1 MTNAFLRVGNERLPS
16 SRGSFSSQTRD
27 RRARPRRTSSAAAGA
42 RARPVARAS
51 RANSRASN
59 RSPRR
64 RWRGGATASRASRR
78 RSRARL
84 REGGVI
90 FPGPRA
96 FNAAAARAAAS
107 GSRKRGTTVAAL
119 EASPAVKSEALPAVP
134 QVTKGLEAFR
144 SRRAA
149 ATFAETLSPEP
160 LVSSSDVFASRGV
173 STRPAVSAGGD
184 ASRRTTKPSFARV
197 SAKSRRVRPSA
208 SRNHSTVSSPYSS
221 RAKRW
226 DTRRCPRVAGN
237 DTSTQALR
245 LPTSTR
251 RHGSRA
257 SGTSSSAPACTTN
270 DPTRTAWRSNDS
282 GADLGAISAV
292 RSGGRRAFSER
303 SRAATVVARSWSLED
318 LLGFVSRAIN
328 RGHVDR
334 HLRRARRSGRVS
346 ASIRP

>member
-64 RWRGGATASRASRR
+64 RCARRRDGVSSVSASISRAASRGEV
-78 RSRARL
+78 L
-84 REGGVI
+84 F
-90 FPGPRA
+90 FPGHARS
-96 FNAAAARAAAS
+96 NAAAARAAAS
-107 GSRKRGTTVAAL
+107 GSRKRRTTVAAL

-292 RSGGRRAFSER
+292 RCGGRRAFFPR
-303 SRAATVVARSWSLED
+303 D
-318 LLGFVSRAIN
+318 LSSNG
-328 RGHVDR
+328 
-334 HLRRARRSGRVS
+334 RRSFVES
-346 ASIRP
+346 